1 MKFIMIDKNSKNASN
16 SHYNDKDDNVNSQA
30 YFSVKNALNESDLM
44 KNEESEGENVYM
56 NLENSP
62 IHEEQEKT
70 IENNEKKEKGI
81 ENLKKDGNK
90 DEGEE
95 NKEVPKERNIRDNE
109 KEEELLE
116 IREEFLPQEEEE
128 EEEKLPEKNNKYNYP
143 TFSYNINSIGK
154 FIFI

>member
-1 MKFIMIDKNSKNASN
+1 M
-16 SHYNDKDDNVNSQA
+16 
-30 YFSVKNALNESDLM
+30 
-44 KNEESEGENVYM
+44 
-56 NLENSP
+56 
-62 IHEEQEKT
+62 
-70 IENNEKKEKGI
+70 
-81 ENLKKDGNK
+81 KKDGNK

-143 TFSYNINSIGK
+143 TF
-154 FIFI
+154 